1 MPALPLP
8 PHHHHDGDHLMDH
21 GGMHLEDI
29 FLSGFTL
36 LAASLVFVLLFR
48 KIGLG
53 AVLGYL
59 LAGIVIGPELLGL
72 VRDPQTI
79 LVFAEVGIVLLLFLV
94 GLELA
99 PARLWKLKRDIFG
112 LGLAQVVLC
121 GLAMA
126 AIVYWLRTPSWP
138 AALAIGLPLALSST
152 AQVLPLLQSEGRL
165 NTPTGERAFSI
176 LLFQDLSIIPLIT
189 IIAALSRAPQPE
201 DATAGWLVAVY
212 AVLAIIG
219 LIILGHYLLAPMLK
233 YIGRVA
239 ERELFIVAGLFAV
252 FGSALLMSWLGLSP
266 ALGAFIAGVMLA
278 DSPFRHEL
286 ESDIDPF
293 RSILLGLFFMGVG
306 MMLDLDVIAASPFL
320 VVGLAII
327 LIITKVAIIFGIAKL
342 FGMPNQAALVLG
354 LLLSQGGEFGFVLF
368 SQGQQAQLI
377 EPAAASL
384 YGAVVTLS
392 MVATPFLMIFARRIG
407 GVKQSAA
414 PDLDGPSN
422 DDTSCAIIIGHGRFG
437 QAVSQIFAGANLGVT
452 IIDLKPDQIAVSGRF
467 GRKVF
472 YGDGTRIDL
481 LRSAG
486 AQDADLLM
494 FCMDDRSFSVEQLRA
509 IAVAFPDA
517 RIFVRVYDRVHE
529 MKLSD
534 GPAEGLQREVMESAI
549 AMARDGLLAKG
560 LATRTADEVVRE
572 YRERDQK
579 RLIAQTESGDMH
591 AASDMSFGGPESKA
605 FDIDVTFI
613 ADDRELKLDD

>member
-1 MPALPLP
+1 ME
-8 PHHHHDGDHLMDH
+8 H
-21 GGMHLEDI
+21 GEMHMEDI
-29 FLSGFTL
+29 FLSGFIL
-36 LAASLVFVLLFR
+36 LAASLAFVLLFR
-48 KIGLG
+48 RFGLG

-59 LAGIVIGPELLGL
+59 LAGVLIGPGVLGL
-72 VRDPQTI
+72 VRDAETI

-126 AIVYWLRTPSWP
+126 GLIYFLRNPSWE
-138 AALAIGLPLALSST
+138 AALAIGLPLGLSST
-152 AQVLPLLQSEGRL
+152 AQVLPMLQSEGRL

-189 IIAALSRAPQPE
+189 IIAALSRAPQAE
-201 DATAGWLVAVY
+201 NATAGWLLALY
-212 AVLAIIG
+212 AVAAIIG
-219 LIILGHYLLAPMLK
+219 LIIIGHYLLNPILK

-252 FGSALLMSWLGLSP
+252 FGSALLMASLGLSP
-266 ALGAFIAGVMLA
+266 ALGAFVAGVMLA

-293 RSILLGLFFMGVG
+293 RSILLGLFFVSVG
-306 MMLDLDVIAASPFL
+306 MMLDLGVIASNPFL
-320 VVGLAII
+320 VIGLAAL
-327 LIITKVAIIFGIAKL
+327 LIATKVVLIFGLGKL
-342 FGMPNQAALVLG
+342 FGMTNSAALVLG

-368 SQGQQAQLI
+368 NQAQQALLI
-377 EPAAASL
+377 DPEAASL

-392 MVATPFLMIFARRIG
+392 MVCTPFLMLLSRGLG
-407 GVKQSAA
+407 GVKQKVDQ
-414 PDLDGPSN
+414 DLEDPSQSE
-422 DDTSCAIIIGHGRFG
+422 DSDALIIGHGRFG
-437 QAVSQIFAGANLGVT
+437 QAVGQILAGANLSLT
-452 IIDLKPDQIAVSGRF
+452 FIDVKPEQIAVSGTF

-486 AQDADLLM
+486 ADKADLLM
-494 FCMDDRSFSVEQLRA
+494 FCMDERNFSGDQLEA
-509 IAVAFPDA
+509 IATAFPNA

-529 MKLSD
+529 MRLSE
-534 GPAEGLQREVMESAI
+534 GGAEGLHREVMETAI
-549 AMARDGLLAKG
+549 SMARNGLLANG
-560 LATRTADEVVRE
+560 LDTRSVEELISE
-572 YRERDQK
+572 YRDRDRQ
-579 RLIAQTESGDMH
+579 RLEVQMESGDMY
-591 AASDMSFGGPESKA
+591 AGMDMSFGTKESKA
-605 FDIDVTFI
+605 FDIDVTFA
-613 ADDRELKLDD
+613 ADTPGK

>member
-1 MPALPLP
+1 ME
-8 PHHHHDGDHLMDH
+8 H
-21 GGMHLEDI
+21 GGTMHLEDI

-48 KIGLG
+48 KLGLG

-59 LAGIVIGPELLGL
+59 LAGIVIGPEILGL
-72 VRDPQTI
+72 IQDAQVI

-99 PARLWKLKRDIFG
+99 PKRLWKLKRDIFG

-121 GLAMA
+121 GVAMTLL
-126 AIVYWLRTPSWP
+126 IYVLRTPSWA

-165 NTPTGERAFSI
+165 NTPTGERAFSV

-201 DATAGWLVAVY
+201 DATSGIMLAVY
-212 AVLAIIG
+212 AVAAIIG
-219 LIILGHYLLAPMLK
+219 LVVLGHYLLAPLLQ
-233 YIGRVA
+233 YIGKVA
-239 ERELFIVAGLFAV
+239 ERELFIVTGLFAV
-252 FGSALLMSWLGLSP
+252 FGSALLMAWLGLSP

-306 MMLDLDVIAASPFL
+306 MMLDLDVIAADPLL
-320 VVGLAII
+320 VLILAAL
-327 LIITKVAIIFGIAKL
+327 LIAVKVAIIFGLAKL
-342 FGMPNQAALVLG
+342 FGMANQAALVLG

-368 SQGQQAQLI
+368 NQAQQALLLDP
-377 EPAAASL
+377 EAASL
-384 YGAVVTLS
+384 YGAVITLS
-392 MVATPFLMIFARRIG
+392 MVTTPFLMLLARRLG
-407 GVKQSAA
+407 GVKQANTD
-414 PDLDGPSN
+414 DLDTPLEADS
-422 DDTSCAIIIGHGRFG
+422 SSAIIIGAGRFG
-437 QAVSQIFAGANLGVT
+437 QAVSQIFAGANLSVT
-452 IIDLKPDQIAVSGRF
+452 IIDLKPGQIQLSGSF
-467 GRKVF
+467 GRKVY
-472 YGDGTRIDL
+472 YGDGTRVDL

-486 AQDADLLM
+486 AADVELLM
-494 FCMDDRSFSVEQLRA
+494 FCMDDSNFSADQLEA
-509 IAVAFPDA
+509 IAMAFPKA
-517 RIFVRVYDRVHE
+517 RIFVRVFDRMHE
-529 MKLSD
+529 MRLSD
-534 GPAEGLQREVMESAI
+534 GPAAGLQREVMESAI
-549 AMARDGLLAKG
+549 AMAREGLLAKG
-560 LATRTADEVVRE
+560 LATRSVDEIVKE
-572 YRERDQK
+572 YRERDSK
-579 RLIAQTESGDMH
+579 RLQAQKESGDIY

-613 ADDRELKLDD
+613 GDAVSDNR

>member
-1 MPALPLP
+1 
-8 PHHHHDGDHLMDH
+8 MDH
-21 GGMHLEDI
+21 GGIHLEDI

-36 LAASLVFVLLFR
+36 LAASLAFVLLFR
-48 KIGLG
+48 KLGLG

-59 LAGIVIGPELLGL
+59 LAGVVIGPELLGL
-72 VRDPQTI
+72 VSDPEVI

-99 PARLWKLKRDIFG
+99 PARLWSLKRDIFG

-121 GLAMA
+121 GLAMT
-126 AIVYWLRTPSWP
+126 AIIYWLRSPSW
-138 AALAIGLPLALSST
+138 AAAIAIGLPLGLSST

-189 IIAALSRAPQPE
+189 IIAALSRAPQAD

-212 AVLAIIG
+212 AVAAIIG
-219 LIILGHYLLAPMLK
+219 LIAIGHFLLVPLLK

-239 ERELFIVAGLFAV
+239 ERELFIVTGLFAV
-252 FGSALLMSWLGLSP
+252 FGSALLMAALGLSP

-306 MMLDLDVIAASPFL
+306 MMLDLGVIAANPLL
-320 VVGLAII
+320 VIGLAIV
-327 LIITKVAIIFGIAKL
+327 LIMTKIALIFGLGKL
-342 FGMPNQAALVLG
+342 FGMTNQAALVLG

-368 SQGQQAQLI
+368 NQGQQALLI

-384 YGAVVTLS
+384 YSAVVTLS
-392 MVATPFLMIFARRIG
+392 MVATPFLMLLSRRLG
-407 GVKQSAA
+407 GVKQVDDH
-414 PDLDGPSN
+414 DLEDPSKSGESN
-422 DDTSCAIIIGHGRFG
+422 AIIIGHGRFG
-437 QAVSQIFAGANLGVT
+437 QAVSQIFAGANLSVT
-452 IIDLKPDQIAVSGRF
+452 IIDLKPDQIAVSGSF

-472 YGDGTRIDL
+472 YGDGTRVDL

-486 AQDADLLM
+486 AENVDLLM
-494 FCMDDRSFSVEQLRA
+494 FCMDEPNFSTDQLEG
-509 IAVAFPDA
+509 IAMAFPNA

-529 MKLSD
+529 MRLSD
-534 GPAEGLQREVMESAI
+534 GPAEKLTREVMESAI
-549 AMARDGLLAKG
+549 VMAREGLVSKG
-560 LATRTADEVVRE
+560 LSARSVEEIIDE
-572 YRERDQK
+572 YRKRDHQ
-579 RLIAQTESGDMH
+579 RLIAQKESGDMY
-591 AASDMSFGGPESKA
+591 AGMEMSFGASESKA
-605 FDIDVTFI
+605 FDIDVTF
-613 ADDRELKLDD
+613 AEDTPGPDARVQ